1 MQRQQIRSDIVG
13 KRISIEKSVVINAT
27 AEQVFAFISNGSN
40 DPRWRTEVDRMDVQ
54 GPTEPGTQ
62 MVEYSTFFRWFHTVT
77 PTVIETLQSP
87 TRFVLQTPDTHPDW
101 LRSTRTVEPVDS
113 QTSRFVYRLEFDLST
128 MKQISPSFRRRRRSA
143 RCTCAASS
151 GTWATPGGS
160 SRRQTRLPGTLPD
173 MAGLR

>member
-128 MKQISPSFRRRRRSA
+128 MKQISPVVPPAAAVRPLYVRRIKRYLGNARRLIETSD
-143 RCTCAASS
+143 AAPRY
-151 GTWATPGGS
+151 A
-160 SRRQTRLPGTLPD
+160 
-173 MAGLR
+173 A